1 MNTRQKTKG
10 GHCALLRVWSDVL
23 MAADTRQVTLLCLL
37 YLSADFVASATT
49 YCRHQGRR
57 TGMDLLVPER
67 SYTANCIWRLVV
79 DAVST
84 AVWRPQG
91 SVLGPLLTDCTQS
104 TLLTLLMSLNDTA
117 YVYTSMQMT
126 VRYT

>member
-1 MNTRQKTKG
+1 M
-10 GHCALLRVWSDVL
+10 LRVWSDVL

-57 TGMDLLVPER
+57 TGMDLLVPDR
-67 SYTANCIWRLVV
+67 SYTANCIWRSVV

-84 AVWRPQG
+84 AVWCPPRIG
-91 SVLGPLLTDCTQS
+91 SGTTTDGLYTIYTADLT
-104 TLLTLLMSLNDTA
+104 
-117 YVYTSMQMT
+117 YVVERHSICLHQYADDSQVHVSVPSVT
-126 VRYT
+126 